1 MDTLCSQPIDGRS
14 RRGYALKR
22 VVEVAC
28 RGSLCPRGFESY
40 LRRVWPTL
48 LSWCRLFRLF
58 CEARESKIYVRN
70 VGKIVLCRHLSYGLK
85 SAKCL
90 KISTK
95 SLVDSKLLRIFAR
108 FCARYAPMGVARG
121 RV

>member
-1 MDTLCSQPIDGRS
+1 MSTRFREL
-14 RRGYALKR
+14 LKKG
-22 VVEVAC
+22 VAHAM
-28 RGSLCPRGFESY
+28 
-40 LRRVWPTL
+40 
-48 LSWCRLFRLF
+48 SWCRLFRLF

>member
-1 MDTLCSQPIDGRS
+1 MDI
-14 RRGYALKR
+14 
-22 VVEVAC
+22 AC
-28 RGSLCPRGFESY
+28 RGLLYPLKFENF

-58 CEARESKIYVRN
+58 CDARELKIYVRN
-70 VGKIVLCRHLSYGLK
+70 VGKIVLCRHLLYGLRD
-85 SAKCL
+85 AKCL